1 MGFLIHTVEGGY
13 VPAFEY
19 LPASAITPKI
29 GLALKLD
36 AGKLA
41 VASGTDKP
49 EFISMTERDSA
60 VTAGDIIPV
69 IRVTEDI
76 TFAVPAQA
84 AQTSVNIGT
93 KVTLHTDG
101 MQVTATASGGIA
113 EIVGR
118 EGTAAG
124 DIQYVRFH

>member
-1 MGFLIHTVEGGY
+1 MGFLIQNVEGGY

-36 AGKLA
+36 T
-41 VASGTDKP
+41 GTDKS

-101 MQVTATASGGIA
+101 MQVTATATSGTA

-124 DIQYVRFH
+124 DIQYVRFR

>member
-1 MGFLIHTVEGGY
+1 MGFLIQKAEGGI

-36 AGKLA
+36 TGKLA

-101 MQVTATASGGIA
+101 MQVTATATSGTA

-124 DIQYVRFH
+124 DIQYVRFR

>member
-1 MGFLIHTVEGGY
+1 MGFLIQNVEGGY

-36 AGKLA
+36 TGKLA

-49 EFISMTERDSA
+49 EFISMTERDS
-60 VTAGDIIPV
+60 AGDIIPV

-101 MQVTATASGGIA
+101 MQVTATATSGTA

-118 EGTAAG
+118 EGMAAG
-124 DIQYVRFH
+124 DIQYVRFR